1 MGILKFLATW
11 IVMTLVAV
19 GIVLYA
25 NLEAPG
31 AFLGGFPAGIL
42 PVVIGHK
49 RGWIFVERY

>member
-25 NLEAPG
+25 ELEVPW
-31 AFLGGFPAGIL
+31 AFLVGFPAGIL

-49 RGWIFVERY
+49 RGWTSVERH